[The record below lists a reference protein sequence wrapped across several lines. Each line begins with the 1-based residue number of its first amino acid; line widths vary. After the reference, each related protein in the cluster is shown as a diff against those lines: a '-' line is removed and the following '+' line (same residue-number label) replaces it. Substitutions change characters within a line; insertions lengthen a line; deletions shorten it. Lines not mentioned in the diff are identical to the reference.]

1 MEILDIKKITSSWG
15 IGIKNYKK
23 LSERATLIVT
33 NDEDKFIIKRKDN
46 LEQFNNELK
55 LISLLRNNNFSTQIP
70 LSNKQ
75 GNFSVPYKDSNYSIY
90 SYLEGCTFNR
100 EESLNNPII
109 PRLLGETIADLN
121 KIMKSADFLSEYPNK
136 DLYKMVYGFAVNEI
150 SKVDISSELYS
161 VYQELEEDVKNIV
174 DILPKQLIHRDA
186 HIHNIIFNNNRLSGV
201 IDYEMVEVN
210 VSIFDL
216 CYCTTSVLSE
226 VFTKE
231 ELRGKWFNFVGNVV
245 TAYNQVNPLAAY
257 EKESIWYVML
267 CIQTIFMGYF
277 SSNEDIYK
285 INKAMFQ
292 WIYENRNQID
302 DKVLLDVK

>member
-55 LISLLRNNNFSTQIP
+55 LISHLRNNNFSTQIP

-75 GNFSVPYKDSNYSIY
+75 GKYSVPYKDSNYSIY
-90 SYLEGCTFNR
+90 SYLEGCTFNT

-150 SKVDISSELYS
+150 SKVDISNELYS
-161 VYQELEEDVKNIV
+161 VYQELEEDVKNTV

-201 IDYEMVEVN
+201 IDYEIVEVN

-226 VFTKE
+226 VFSKE

-245 TAYNQVNPLAAY
+245 TGYNQVNPLSAN

-277 SSNEDIYK
+277 SSNEDI
-285 INKAMFQ
+285 
-292 WIYENRNQID
+292 
-302 DKVLLDVK
+302 